1 MPGLKGSFFIAVL
14 AGAAAVMGWAAY
26 QRLAHPPLPRAVS
39 MKLLADG
46 VWVSEQIVPAQLAQ
60 LHQDRFAAVVDL
72 RPDGEVAGQ
81 PSSTDMADAAAR
93 AGLAFSYAP
102 VPHGAIPDEAV
113 SALQK
118 ALAIQ
123 PRPVLLYCRSG
134 RRAARTWALAE
145 ASRAGGLDA
154 EAIKRVVVAVGQPVK
169 DLGPDIQAR
178 IAARPASG

>member
-26 QRLAHPPLPRAVS
+26 QRFAHPPLPRAIP

-46 VWVSEQIVPAQLAQ
+46 VWVSEQIGPPQLALLRQ
-60 LHQDRFAAVVDL
+60 ERFAAVVDL

-81 PSSTDMADAAAR
+81 PSSSAMADAASR

-102 VPHGAIPDEAV
+102 VPHGAIPDDAV

-118 ALAIQ
+118 ALASQ

-145 ASRAGGLDA
+145 ASRSGGLDA
-154 EAIKRVVVAVGQPVK
+154 QAIRQAVLAVGQPVA
-169 DLGPDIQAR
+169 DLDAEIQAR
-178 IAARPASG
+178 VAARPSTG

>member
-26 QRLAHPPLPRAVS
+26 VRFAHPPLPRAVS
-39 MKLLADG
+39 MKPLVEG
-46 VWVSEQIVPAQLAQ
+46 VWVSQQIEPAQLDLLQ
-60 LHQDRFAAVVDL
+60 QDHFSTLVDL

-81 PSSTDMADAAAR
+81 PSSTEMSDAAAR
-93 AGLAFSYAP
+93 AGLAFIYDP

-118 ALAIQ
+118 ALASQ
-123 PRPVLLYCRSG
+123 RKPVLLYCRSG

-145 ASRAGGLDA
+145 ASRPGGLDA
-154 EAIKRVVVAVGQPVK
+154 QAIKQIVQAVGQPVD
-169 DLGPDIQAR
+169 DLDRDIQAR
-178 IAARPASG
+178 ITARPTSG